1 MRRLI
6 WWMLAAVVVVG
17 CARMGPPPGGPVRIT
32 PPVLLATLPT
42 DSNCT
47 QPGFRGDAEF
57 VFDEVVSEG
66 SQPNFGQGT
75 GDLEKLVMLSPDTLV
90 PVVRWHRSRITVHPK
105 HGWKPNTVYR
115 IELAPGLGDLRN
127 HFTKKP
133 ALITF
138 VTGPTCPAKYLTGR
152 AVDWSAHAGA
162 TTALIIAMHFPD
174 SARYRSYADSNGRFR
189 FGPLPDGSYLVYAV
203 LDQNRDHK
211 LESGEGWDTVR
222 AAASQDSVGEIWA
235 FVRDTLPPKIASVA
249 RQDSASIAVTFVH
262 SIDPYQHLDSTS
274 LRVGTIVSGDTVSVA
289 PLVAYPKAVY
299 DSVFR
304 PPPKPKTP
312 AQDSAAVRDSI
323 SRDSAARFAPRR
335 ARGAPPLP
343 VIDSV
348 QQKRP
353 TLGSVLVIHTRG
365 RIEPGRRYFVE
376 VRDVRS
382 AGGVSGPP
390 VSRAFDAPKAVVV
403 DTTKTHPVSKAD
415 SLKGSKADSLKA
427 SRPDSLK
434 APRPDTLKPVPRD
447 TSGAPPL
454 IKKAIPKPKP
464 DSGGRGR

>member
-6 WWMLAAVVVVG
+6 WWALAAAVVIG
-17 CARMGPPPGGPVRIT
+17 CARMAPPPGGPERIT
-32 PPVLLATLPT
+32 PPVLAATLPS

-75 GDLEKLVMLSPDTLV
+75 GDLERLVLLSPDTLV
-90 PVVRWHRSRITVHPK
+90 PVVRWHRSRITVHPR

-138 VTGPTCPAKYLTGR
+138 VTGTTCPTKYLTGR

-162 TTALIIAMHFPD
+162 ANALIIALHLPD
-174 SARYRSYADSNGRFR
+174 SASYRSYADSNGRFR
-189 FGPLPDGSYLVYAV
+189 LGPLPDGGYLVYAA

-235 FVRDTLPPKIASVA
+235 FVRDTLPPRIASLA

-262 SIDPYQHLDSTS
+262 AIDPYQHLDSTS
-274 LRVGTIVSGDTVSVA
+274 LRVGIVVPGDTANVA
-289 PLVAYPKAVY
+289 PLVAYPKAAY

-304 PPPKPKTP
+304 PPPKPRTP
-312 AQDSAAVRDSI
+312 ADDSAAVRDSI
-323 SRDSAARFAPRR
+323 ARDSAARFAPRPP
-335 ARGAPPLP
+335 RGTPPP
-343 VIDSV
+343 TVIDSV

-353 TLGSVLVIHTRG
+353 PLGSVLVIHTRG
-365 RIEPGRRYFVE
+365 RIEPGKRYFVE
-376 VRDVRS
+376 VRGVRS
-382 AGGVSGPP
+382 AGGVTGPP
-390 VSRAFDAPKAVVV
+390 VSRAFDAPKAVAV
-403 DTTKTHPVSKAD
+403 DTTKTHPA
-415 SLKGSKADSLKA
+415 SKADSLKA

-434 APRPDTLKPVPRD
+434 AARPDTLKPVRRD
-447 TSGAPPL
+447 SSGPPPL
-454 IKKAIPKPKP
+454 IKKPIPKPRP
-464 DSGGRGR
+464 DTGGRGR